1 MKKNTRIAPAQE
13 LEAIVSYDRATALQ
27 PGRQSETLSQ
37 KKKINNNFKK
47 ELSFFEL
54 AWKDR
59 GWLQERGGVVMLQK
73 THRFIYCSDTGWAV
87 GSEESDFEGWAFP
100 FPGVMLIEDFVTQEE
115 EAELVRLMDCDPWKL
130 SQSGRRKQDYG
141 PKVNFR
147 KQKLKTEGFCGL
159 PSFSREVV
167 RRMGLYPG
175 LEGFRPVEQCNL
187 DYCPERG
194 SAIDPHLDDAWLW
207 GERLVSLNLLSP
219 TVLSMCRE
227 APGSLLLCSA
237 PSAAP
242 EALVDSVIAP
252 SRSVL
257 CQEVEVDVPLPRR
270 SLLVLRGAARHQWK
284 HAIHRRHIEARRVCV
299 TFRELSAEFGPR
311 GRQQEL
317 GQELLR
323 IALSFQ
329 GRPV

>member
-1 MKKNTRIAPAQE
+1 MAAAAAAAEAPE
-13 LEAIVSYDRATALQ
+13 VLKECGCKGIRTCLICE
-27 PGRQSETLSQ
+27 RQ
-37 KKKINNNFKK
+37 
-47 ELSFFEL
+47 
-54 AWKDR
+54 
-59 GWLQERGGVVMLQK
+59 RGGFPPWQLSPQR
-73 THRFIYCSDTGWAV
+73 THEFLYCSDTGWAV
-87 GSEESDFEGWAFP
+87 GAADSDFEGWAFP
-100 FPGVMLIEDFVTQEE
+100 FPGVMLIEDFVTRDE
-115 EAELVRLMDCDPWKL
+115 EAEMVRLMDRDPWKL

-147 KQKLKTEGFCGL
+147 KQKLKTGGFRGL

-175 LEGFRPVEQCNL
+175 LEDFRPVEQCNL

-219 TVLSMCRE
+219 TVLSMSRE

-237 PSAAP
+237 PAAGP
-242 EALVDSVIAP
+242 EALVDNLIAP
-252 SRSVL
+252 SRSVP
-257 CQEVEVDVPLPRR
+257 CQEVEVAVPLPRR
-270 SLLVLRGAARHQWK
+270 SLLVLTGAARHQWQ
-284 HAIHRRHIEARRVCV
+284 HAIHRRHVEARRVCA
-299 TFRELSAEFGPR
+299 TFRELSAEFRPG

-317 GQELLR
+317 GRELLN

>member
-1 MKKNTRIAPAQE
+1 
-13 LEAIVSYDRATALQ
+13 
-27 PGRQSETLSQ
+27 
-37 KKKINNNFKK
+37 
-47 ELSFFEL
+47 
-54 AWKDR
+54 
-59 GWLQERGGVVMLQK
+59 MLQK
-73 THRFIYCSDTGWAV
+73 THRFVYCSDTGWAV

-100 FPGVMLIEDFVTQEE
+100 FPGVMLIEDFMTQEE

-187 DYCPERG
+187 DYSPERG

-257 CQEVEVDVPLPRR
+257 CQEVEVAVPLPRR
-270 SLLVLRGAARHQWK
+270 SLLVLKGAARHQWK

-299 TFRELSAEFGPR
+299 TFRELSAEFGPG

>member
-1 MKKNTRIAPAQE
+1 MGAA
-13 LEAIVSYDRATALQ
+13 D
-27 PGRQSETLSQ
+27 
-37 KKKINNNFKK
+37 
-47 ELSFFEL
+47 
-54 AWKDR
+54 
-59 GWLQERGGVVMLQK
+59 
-73 THRFIYCSDTGWAV
+73 
-87 GSEESDFEGWAFP
+87 SDFEGWAFP
-100 FPGVMLIEDFVTQEE
+100 FPGVMLIEDFVTRDE
-115 EAELVRLMDCDPWKL
+115 EAEMVRLMDRDPWKL

-147 KQKLKTEGFCGL
+147 KQKLKTAGFRGL
-159 PSFSREVV
+159 PGFSREVV

-175 LEGFRPVEQCNL
+175 LEDFRPVEQCNL

-219 TVLSMCRE
+219 TVLSMSRE

-237 PSAAP
+237 PAAGP
-242 EALVDSVIAP
+242 EALVDNLIAP
-252 SRSVL
+252 SRSVP
-257 CQEVEVDVPLPRR
+257 CQEVEVAVPLPRR
-270 SLLVLRGAARHQWK
+270 SLLVLTGAARHLWQ
-284 HAIHRRHIEARRVCV
+284 HAIHRRHVEARRVCA
-299 TFRELSAEFGPR
+299 TFRELSAEFRPG

-317 GQELLR
+317 GRELLN